1 MNISR
6 INAKE
11 CCNFCMMKFDVKTFN
26 IFAGLLHMD
35 FPKHYTEELQKLKKA
50 AESGK
55 TLTVE
60 IKVKRKHRSLNAN
73 AFLWEVLADMADKLH
88 TSKDELYRIMLER
101 YGVFTHYVVKP
112 SAVDRVKST
121 FEVVRVIGDVTVNGQ
136 TGIQLQVYYGSST
149 YNAKEFSVLLDGV
162 LSEAAEMGLEYIS
175 ESDKALLLSEWR
187 NKDVK

>member
-1 MNISR
+1 
-6 INAKE
+6 
-11 CCNFCMMKFDVKTFN
+11 MKFDTKQIN
-26 IFAGLLHMD
+26 IFNGCLQL
-35 FPKHYTEELQKLKKA
+35 PLPYNLSSEVGKLQKA
-50 AESGK
+50 VNSGK
-55 TLTVE
+55 EVTVE
-60 IKVKRKHRSLNAN
+60 VKIKRNKRSLDAN
-73 AFLWEVLADMADKLH
+73 AFLWQVLADMAEKLH
-88 TSKDELYRIMLER
+88 TSKEELYRIMLER

-175 ESDKALLLSEWR
+175 ESDKALLLDNWGR
-187 NKDVK
+187 

>member
-1 MNISR
+1 
-6 INAKE
+6 
-11 CCNFCMMKFDVKTFN
+11 
-26 IFAGLLHMD
+26 MD
-35 FPKHYTEELQKLKKA
+35 FPKYCIEELQKLKKA
-50 AESGK
+50 AENGK

-60 IKVKRKHRSLNAN
+60 IKVKRKRRSLDAN

-149 YNAKEFSVLLDGV
+149 YNSKEFSVLLDGV

-175 ESDKALLLSEWR
+175 ESDKALLLDNWGR
-187 NKDVK
+187 

>member
-35 FPKHYTEELQKLKKA
+35 FPKHCTEELQKLKKA
-50 AESGK
+50 TESGK

-73 AFLWEVLADMADKLH
+73 AFLWEVLADMADKLK
-88 TSKDELYRIMLER
+88 TSKDELYLVMLER
-101 YGVFTHYVVKP
+101 YGVFDHYIVKP
-112 SAVDRVKST
+112 VAVERVKRQYK
-121 FEVVRVIGDVTVNGQ
+121 VVRDLGEVTVNGT
-136 TGIQLQVYYGSST
+136 TGIQLQVYPGSST
-149 YNAKEFSVLLDGV
+149 YNSKEFSVLLDGV
-162 LSEAAEMGLEYIS
+162 LSEAEEMGLHYIS
-175 ESDKALLLSEWR
+175 EADKALLLDDWR